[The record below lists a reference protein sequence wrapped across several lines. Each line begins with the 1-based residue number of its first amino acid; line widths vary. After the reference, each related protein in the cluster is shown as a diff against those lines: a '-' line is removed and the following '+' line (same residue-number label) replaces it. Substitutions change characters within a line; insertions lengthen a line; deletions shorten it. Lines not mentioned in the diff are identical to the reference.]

1 MTEELKAMAARLV
14 EIAHHCADLE
24 RDNSELKWR
33 LETRER
39 EIRYLK
45 VDVIKLN
52 MEGM

>member
-1 MTEELKAMAARLV
+1 MTEELKAMATLLG
-14 EIAHHCADLE
+14 ELSHHCADLE
-24 RDNSELKWR
+24 REVEELKWR